1 MPVSL
6 LTYDP
11 QPSVVL
17 DAAGAPLV
25 VNPAL
30 SRLLAGTPLAE
41 VRKLLPGNIDELVR
55 ACLQQERAIE
65 QVQAQSSEH
74 LWLWTLIPIPE
85 SQCVVA
91 RGREAS
97 DELLAGRE
105 AAKARRLYRLI
116 TENTTDLISRHT
128 PDGRFLDA
136 SPASWALLGYWP
148 EQLRGSRAQRLFHP
162 HDLAQVLRRLRLD
175 LLNRPPLLQA
185 GAYQLI
191 DIARQPLAHLG
202 QWRASQQP

>member
-6 LTYDP
+6 LTHDP

-17 DAAGAPLV
+17 DAAGTPLT

-41 VRKLLPGNIDELVR
+41 VRKWLPGNIDELVR
-55 ACLQQERAIE
+55 ACLQQGRAIE
-65 QVQAQSSEH
+65 QVQAEFAEH

-97 DELLAGRE
+97 AELLAGRE
-105 AAKARRLYRLI
+105 A
-116 TENTTDLISRHT
+116 
-128 PDGRFLDA
+128 
-136 SPASWALLGYWP
+136 LLS
-148 EQLRGSRAQRLFHP
+148 LSS
-162 HDLAQVLRRLRLD
+162 
-175 LLNRPPLLQA
+175 RPPLNLGEQIRALKAYPYGCSVQNTCGQIRFFLLQVLDFFLHGAA
-185 GAYQLI
+185 GN
-191 DIARQPLAHLG
+191 HLVNKHRSKTS
-202 QWRASQQP
+202 RAAPCKYS